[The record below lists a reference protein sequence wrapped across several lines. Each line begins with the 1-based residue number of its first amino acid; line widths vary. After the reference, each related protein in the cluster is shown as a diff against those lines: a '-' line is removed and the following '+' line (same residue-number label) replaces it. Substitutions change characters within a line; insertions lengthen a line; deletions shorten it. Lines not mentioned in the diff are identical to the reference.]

1 MNRNKDI
8 FDTIDEYFTKINSE
22 ELTKKINKGVN
33 SFSKTVEDS
42 LKNNGYNNFNE
53 FINAEIKDQKTE
65 KPKFTTNIK
74 KYSSRIEV
82 VKEAIHQVNYGLKY
96 RGYYQDGHKQALS
109 DIEKILNQYNYDLDE
124 LADQI
129 KVQTKEI
136 KNQYKDYKK
145 AYITG
150 YIDGLEYVQKAIIK
164 SKHIMMEKIINE
176 IK

>member
-1 MNRNKDI
+1 MNKNKDI
-8 FDTIDEYFTKINSE
+8 FDTIDEYFNQINSD
-22 ELTKKINKGVN
+22 ELSKRINKGVN
-33 SFSKTVEDS
+33 SFQKTIEES

-53 FINAEIKDQKTE
+53 FIDGEIKDYKGK
-65 KPKFTTNIK
+65 KPSFNKHIK
-74 KYSSRIEV
+74 RYSSRMEF

-109 DIEKILNQYNYDLDE
+109 DIDKCLSQYSYNLDE

-129 KVQTKEI
+129 KVQIKEI
-136 KNQYKDYKK
+136 RIQYKDYKK

-150 YIDGLEYVQKAIIK
+150 YIDGLEYIQKAIIK
-164 SKHIMMEKIINE
+164 SKDLMMERIINE